1 MKRILTCLT
10 AGLLVIGAQ
19 SLMAQ
24 AADSTTTST
33 NSAPALKHRGNPEE
47 RKAMMKILGL
57 SKEDLKDLT
66 PQERQA
72 KVKETAQK
80 YVTDMKAKKASGA
93 LTEEQE
99 ADLA

>member
-1 MKRILTCLT
+1 
-10 AGLLVIGAQ
+10 
-19 SLMAQ
+19 MAQ
-24 AADSTTTST
+24 ATDSTTST
-33 NSAPALKHRGNPEE
+33 NSAPALKHHHGNGEE

-66 PQERQA
+66 PKERQA

-99 ADLA
+99 ADLAKVEKFLAHSGHKKAANTASN